1 MGSAKKISIE
11 KNFSEKSCLLKCVF
25 FFFTFQNFLGHFFD
39 FLKLKNTSYGI
50 NLYTK
55 KDF

>member
-11 KNFSEKSCLLKCVF
+11 KNVSEKSCLLKCV

-39 FLKLKNTSYGI
+39 FLKLKNTFYGI